1 MASQDFQNQIP
12 WIDDSHEVLYLSKLG
27 YFV

>member
-1 MASQDFQNQIP
+1 MDKVIFLDLEENLAELND
-12 WIDDSHEVLYLSKLG
+12 YLSKLG